1 MGKFNGLG
9 TAVVVCVL
17 FWTFVI
23 VLLAHVW
30 ECRYE

>member
-9 TAVVVCVL
+9 AAVVVCVL

-23 VLLAHVW
+23 AVIGHAFGG
-30 ECRYE
+30 

>member
-9 TAVVVCVL
+9 TAVVGCVL

-23 VLLAHVW
+23 VLLAHVLGG
-30 ECRYE
+30 

>member
-17 FWTFVI
+17 FWAFVI
-23 VLLAHVW
+23 VLLAHVLGG
-30 ECRYE
+30 

>member
-17 FWTFVI
+17 FW
-23 VLLAHVW
+23 VLVVMMLTHILGG
-30 ECRYE
+30 

>member
-9 TAVVVCVL
+9 TAVVICVL

-23 VLLAHVW
+23 VLLAHVLGG
-30 ECRYE
+30 

>member
-23 VLLAHVW
+23 ALLAHVLGG
-30 ECRYE
+30 